1 MSGLNICKW
10 ELSLNPYDPADR
22 EKLKFMELAMTQHC
36 IKNKHEII
44 HRTDETRRFFNPK
57 GLEL

>member
-1 MSGLNICKW
+1 MNIWKW

-22 EKLKFMELAMTQHC
+22 EKLKFMEWTMSQHC

-44 HRTDETRRFFNPK
+44 HRTDDSQRFNGRR
-57 GLEL
+57 LEI